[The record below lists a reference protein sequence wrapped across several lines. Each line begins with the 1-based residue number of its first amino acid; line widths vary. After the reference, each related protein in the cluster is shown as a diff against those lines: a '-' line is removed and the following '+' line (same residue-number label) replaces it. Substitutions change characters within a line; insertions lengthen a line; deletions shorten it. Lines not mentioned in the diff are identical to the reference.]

1 MLRDV
6 EQLCKIIEGFNKD
19 DQIEILKIISNET
32 TNNISENNNGT
43 FVNMDE
49 ISIHT
54 IKEINFYIDYVL
66 KKNMELQSVEN
77 KKDKLK
83 NNINDITT

>member
-77 KKDKLK
+77 KKDNIK

>member
-1 MLRDV
+1 MIDII
-6 EQLCKIIEGFNKD
+6 QLCKIIEGFNKD

>member
-1 MLRDV
+1 MLRDI